1 MFALSAPGRL
11 GGLLEEA
18 GFAEVVVDAVQL
30 DRTYESVQGWIEETI
45 DLSRMF
51 ADVYDVLDAAE
62 RAQVGAKIAS
72 LAEPYT
78 SERGSL
84 RLTGRSLVA
93 AASA

>member
-1 MFALSAPGRL
+1 
-11 GGLLEEA
+11 
-18 GFAEVVVDAVQL
+18 
-30 DRTYESVQGWIEETI
+30 
-45 DLSRMF
+45 MF
-51 ADVYDVLDAAE
+51 ADVYEVLDAAE